1 MVAAS
6 CSRTCWLDLFCGWQ
20 HHWHELIGK
29 NCWYNIFSN
38 DNAPECQLFVKLR
51 EAWPLLD
58 KDVETNGVD
67 LPEDE
72 KNKLILFFKE
82 LLEKENYREE
92 LFFRNDYRELV
103 EVCLHMLGAE
113 LSGQEFK
120 WRKINAVHKARFMA
134 YAINGLKA

>member
-1 MVAAS
+1 MLQDLLARPVL
-6 CSRTCWLDLFCGWQ
+6 WLACR

-58 KDVETNGVD
+58 KDAETNGVD